1 MATGDQNDFAR
12 RVRQLLP
19 FGWFPDPPAANQSE
33 KAPVLNGVLQGIGNI
48 LSWVYDLFGQ
58 VNLQMRLATATGS
71 FLDLIAYD
79 FFGDALPRAS
89 GETDAAY
96 RKRIQEALVAQ
107 KNTRTAITEALQ
119 DLTGQTPIVVEPT
132 SASDCKG
139 LGSTAAPAAGGG
151 YGYGVAGLYYGG
163 LNGGQFFV
171 TTKQGNAASV
181 AAIYAAI
188 NNVRAEGVTA
198 WVKVEN

>member
-19 FGWFPDPPAANQSE
+19 FGWFPDPPAENQSE

-71 FLDLIAYD
+71 FLDMIAYD

-119 DLTGQTPIVVEPT
+119 DLTGQTPIVV
-132 SASDCKG
+132 
-139 LGSTAAPAAGGG
+139 
-151 YGYGVAGLYYGG
+151 
-163 LNGGQFFV
+163 
-171 TTKQGNAASV
+171 
-181 AAIYAAI
+181 
-188 NNVRAEGVTA
+188 
-198 WVKVEN
+198 